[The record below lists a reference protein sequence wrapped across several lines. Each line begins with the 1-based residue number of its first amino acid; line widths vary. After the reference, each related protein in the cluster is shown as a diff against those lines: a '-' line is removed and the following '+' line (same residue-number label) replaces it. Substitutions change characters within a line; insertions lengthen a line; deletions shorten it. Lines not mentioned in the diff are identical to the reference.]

1 VGGAAQPVRSSE
13 ALDALA
19 LVRSVLW
26 DRAKGNPTPFAFVV
40 GLLLALLAFKRARRR
55 RSA

>member
-1 VGGAAQPVRSSE
+1 VRSSE